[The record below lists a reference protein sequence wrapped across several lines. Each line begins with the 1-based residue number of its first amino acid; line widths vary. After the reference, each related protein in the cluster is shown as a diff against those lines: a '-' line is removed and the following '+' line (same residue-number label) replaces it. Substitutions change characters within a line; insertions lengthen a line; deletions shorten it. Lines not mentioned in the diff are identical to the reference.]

1 MSIKYLNPKSY
12 GQVYQKLVNG
22 YRKVKGKDPSGLDL
36 IKIKLE
42 AAEQIRNS
50 EKIIKFPEEK
60 ITPFYEGRPSKGP
73 QADVKKFPTKNKPAA
88 QTYSSDFLDLLE
100 EFNKISKNQPSL
112 AEITGVSNKYP
123 EKTGIVKSTIEL
135 LESKDPKSL
144 SRELQRIMKR
154 EGTYVDYSDEEVAQI
169 LNGFESR
176 TKNKIKPAEEMI
188 DKGDFDP
195 SGFAGGG
202 LAYMLGEPVRMFK
215 GGRIGYSVGAG
226 KKGVQGLLD
235 LVKNKFGKK
244 SITTA
249 DKVARPESAIT
260 RDLFKRMSKKLK
272 NKLPKKGEFIEDGET
287 PDYEYYAELLNDAE
301 DSRGFN
307 VQGDETI
314 EVLEDRLKQLK
325 DEEAYYYGLYK
336 AGKLDP
342 EPGEINRSRLTF
354 LKNKSE
360 EAEMS
365 RDKRLITQ
373 DELEELDSLEKRF
386 EYLDLEEKA
395 QDVNRKL
402 TNSEIE
408 RLKEINDSG
417 YVDFQ
422 KEIDKIN
429 RNKKAYGGMIGYSG
443 GGIVKFLN
451 KVLGKQHLSEIK
463 KTDPQLYKGLLEVAP
478 LFKKRDKE
486 ALIKYMQKYLP
497 ERSADEIEELVTGP
511 NDKMYGQLIRLGSGR
526 DYKGKQ
532 ELFKKID
539 QKEMLENLDVKGR
552 KANATG
558 GRIGFAAGGIDKVRR
573 AFLKLLGAG
582 AGATAATKT
591 GLFGLLKGKQE
602 AKIATKA
609 AEQVVK
615 RNEPPAYVFDLV
627 EIIRA
632 KGKDITKSAQTIERE
647 TVKTY
652 KGVDL
657 YETPDGF
664 RIRAEGKSAQEGGK
678 EIDLMYS
685 QMDEIKDEGLE
696 TQKSFT
702 VTDYEEA
709 TVRPDAEGKM
719 KDVDFYVDEA
729 DHKELKKIVDE
740 EKNKF
745 KSGGLAYML
754 GE

>member
-1 MSIKYLNPKSY
+1 
-12 GQVYQKLVNG
+12 
-22 YRKVKGKDPSGLDL
+22 
-36 IKIKLE
+36 
-42 AAEQIRNS
+42 
-50 EKIIKFPEEK
+50 
-60 ITPFYEGRPSKGP
+60 
-73 QADVKKFPTKNKPAA
+73 
-88 QTYSSDFLDLLE
+88 
-100 EFNKISKNQPSL
+100 
-112 AEITGVSNKYP
+112 
-123 EKTGIVKSTIEL
+123 
-135 LESKDPKSL
+135 
-144 SRELQRIMKR
+144 
-154 EGTYVDYSDEEVAQI
+154 
-169 LNGFESR
+169 
-176 TKNKIKPAEEMI
+176 
-188 DKGDFDP
+188 
-195 SGFAGGG
+195 
-202 LAYMLGEPVRMFK
+202 
-215 GGRIGYSVGAG
+215 
-226 KKGVQGLLD
+226 
-235 LVKNKFGKK
+235 
-244 SITTA
+244 
-249 DKVARPESAIT
+249 
-260 RDLFKRMSKKLK
+260 
-272 NKLPKKGEFIEDGET
+272 
-287 PDYEYYAELLNDAE
+287 
-301 DSRGFN
+301 
-307 VQGDETI
+307 
-314 EVLEDRLKQLK
+314 
-325 DEEAYYYGLYK
+325 
-336 AGKLDP
+336 
-342 EPGEINRSRLTF
+342 
-354 LKNKSE
+354 
-360 EAEMS
+360 MS

-429 RNKKAYGGMIGYSG
+429 RNKKAY
-443 GGIVKFLN
+443 
-451 KVLGKQHLSEIK
+451 
-463 KTDPQLYKGLLEVAP
+463 
-478 LFKKRDKE
+478 
-486 ALIKYMQKYLP
+486 
-497 ERSADEIEELVTGP
+497 
-511 NDKMYGQLIRLGSGR
+511 
-526 DYKGKQ
+526 
-532 ELFKKID
+532 
-539 QKEMLENLDVKGR
+539 
-552 KANATG
+552 G

>member
-60 ITPFYEGRPSKGP
+60 ITPFYEERPSKGP

-176 TKNKIKPAEEMI
+176 TKNKIKPAEEMV
-188 DKGDFDP
+188 DEGDFDP

-202 LAYMLGEPVRMFK
+202 LAYLLGEEPVKMGK
-215 GGRIGYSVGAG
+215 GGRIGYSIGAG

-249 DKVARPESAIT
+249 DKIARPESAIT

-325 DEEAYYYGLYK
+325 DEEAYYYGQYK

-429 RNKKAYGGMIGYSG
+429 RNKKAYGG
-443 GGIVKFLN
+443 
-451 KVLGKQHLSEIK
+451 
-463 KTDPQLYKGLLEVAP
+463 
-478 LFKKRDKE
+478 
-486 ALIKYMQKYLP
+486 
-497 ERSADEIEELVTGP
+497 
-511 NDKMYGQLIRLGSGR
+511 
-526 DYKGKQ
+526 
-532 ELFKKID
+532 
-539 QKEMLENLDVKGR
+539 
-552 KANATG
+552 
-558 GRIGFAAGGIDKVRR
+558 RIGFAAGGIDKVRR

-609 AEQVVK
+609 AEQVVQ

-627 EIIRA
+627 KIIRA

-678 EIDLMYS
+678 EIELMYS
-685 QMDEIKDEGLE
+685 KIDEVKDEGLE
-696 TQKSFT
+696 TQKAIK

-719 KDVDFYVDEA
+719 KDVDFYVDET
-729 DHKELKKIVDE
+729 DHKELQKIVDE
-740 EKNKF
+740 EKGKF

>member
-42 AAEQIRNS
+42 AAEQIKNS

-60 ITPFYEGRPSKGP
+60 ITPFYEERPSKGP

-144 SRELQRIMKR
+144 SRELQKIMKR

-188 DKGDFDP
+188 DEGDFDP

-235 LVKNKFGKK
+235 LVKNKFGKE

-249 DKVARPESAIT
+249 DKVARPEKAIT
-260 RDLFKRMSKKLK
+260 KEMFDAFNKRLKEKTKSYKQGDPITSENFGDTSFAPDMTGLNKAREMDDDIVKFRTENPAGKGRFTKAEVIITRLKNTIQGAKNNPDETSDYVLKNFPNMIEELK
-272 NKLPKKGEFIEDGET
+272 NKPELANNENVFQTLAVEGLPK
-287 PDYEYYAELLNDAE
+287 N
-301 DSRGFN
+301 
-307 VQGDETI
+307 Q
-314 EVLEDRLKQLK
+314 RLKVY
-325 DEEAYYYGLYK
+325 DDG
-336 AGKLDP
+336 
-342 EPGEINRSRLTF
+342 T
-354 LKNKSE
+354 
-360 EAEMS
+360 
-365 RDKRLITQ
+365 
-373 DELEELDSLEKRF
+373 
-386 EYLDLEEKA
+386 
-395 QDVNRKL
+395 
-402 TNSEIE
+402 
-408 RLKEINDSG
+408 
-417 YVDFQ
+417 VDFQ
-422 KEIDKIN
+422 TLKPTHQFKLKEDIK
-429 RNKKAYGGMIGYSG
+429 RK
-443 GGIVKFLN
+443 LN
-451 KVLGKQHLSEIK
+451 AE
-463 KTDPQLYKGLLEVAP
+463 
-478 LFKKRDKE
+478 
-486 ALIKYMQKYLP
+486 
-497 ERSADEIEELVTGP
+497 
-511 NDKMYGQLIRLGSGR
+511 
-526 DYKGKQ
+526 
-532 ELFKKID
+532 
-539 QKEMLENLDVKGR
+539 
-552 KANATG
+552 G

-609 AEQVVK
+609 AEQVVQ

-627 EIIRA
+627 KIIRA

-696 TQKSFT
+696 TQKTFT

-729 DHKELKKIVDE
+729 DHKELQKIVDE

>member
-60 ITPFYEGRPSKGP
+60 ITPFYEERPSKGP

-176 TKNKIKPAEEMI
+176 TKNKIKPAEEI
-188 DKGDFDP
+188 INEGDFDP

-249 DKVARPESAIT
+249 DKVARPEKAIT
-260 RDLFKRMSKKLK
+260 KEMFDAFNKRLKEKTKSYKQGDPITSENFGDTSFAPDMTGLNKAREMDDDIVKFRTENPAGKGRFTKAEVIITRLKNTIQGAKNNPDETSDYVLKNFPNMIEELK
-272 NKLPKKGEFIEDGET
+272 NKPELANNENVFQTLAVEGLPK
-287 PDYEYYAELLNDAE
+287 N
-301 DSRGFN
+301 
-307 VQGDETI
+307 Q
-314 EVLEDRLKQLK
+314 RLKVY
-325 DEEAYYYGLYK
+325 DDG
-336 AGKLDP
+336 
-342 EPGEINRSRLTF
+342 T
-354 LKNKSE
+354 
-360 EAEMS
+360 
-365 RDKRLITQ
+365 
-373 DELEELDSLEKRF
+373 
-386 EYLDLEEKA
+386 
-395 QDVNRKL
+395 
-402 TNSEIE
+402 
-408 RLKEINDSG
+408 
-417 YVDFQ
+417 VDFQ
-422 KEIDKIN
+422 TLKPTHQFKLKEDIK
-429 RNKKAYGGMIGYSG
+429 RK
-443 GGIVKFLN
+443 LN
-451 KVLGKQHLSEIK
+451 AE
-463 KTDPQLYKGLLEVAP
+463 
-478 LFKKRDKE
+478 
-486 ALIKYMQKYLP
+486 
-497 ERSADEIEELVTGP
+497 
-511 NDKMYGQLIRLGSGR
+511 
-526 DYKGKQ
+526 
-532 ELFKKID
+532 
-539 QKEMLENLDVKGR
+539 
-552 KANATG
+552 G
-558 GRIGFAAGGIDKVRR
+558 GRIGFSAGGIDKVRR

-729 DHKELKKIVDE
+729 DHKELQKIVDE

>member
-60 ITPFYEGRPSKGP
+60 ITPFYEERPSKGP

-176 TKNKIKPAEEMI
+176 TKNKIKPAEEI
-188 DKGDFDP
+188 INEGDFDP

-249 DKVARPESAIT
+249 DKVARPEKAIT
-260 RDLFKRMSKKLK
+260 KEMFDAFNKRLKEKTKSYKQGDPITSENFGDTSFAPDMTGLNKAREMDDDIVKFRTENPAGKGRFTKAEVIITRLENTIQGAKNNPDETSDYVLKNFPNMIEELK
-272 NKLPKKGEFIEDGET
+272 NKPELANNENVFQTLAVEGLPK
-287 PDYEYYAELLNDAE
+287 N
-301 DSRGFN
+301 
-307 VQGDETI
+307 Q
-314 EVLEDRLKQLK
+314 RLKVYDDGTVDFETLK
-325 DEEAYYYGLYK
+325 PTHQF
-336 AGKLDP
+336 KLKED
-342 EPGEINRSRLTF
+342 I
-354 LKNKSE
+354 K
-360 EAEMS
+360 
-365 RDKRLITQ
+365 
-373 DELEELDSLEKRF
+373 
-386 EYLDLEEKA
+386 
-395 QDVNRKL
+395 RKL
-402 TNSEIE
+402 
-408 RLKEINDSG
+408 
-417 YVDFQ
+417 
-422 KEIDKIN
+422 
-429 RNKKAYGGMIGYSG
+429 
-443 GGIVKFLN
+443 
-451 KVLGKQHLSEIK
+451 
-463 KTDPQLYKGLLEVAP
+463 
-478 LFKKRDKE
+478 
-486 ALIKYMQKYLP
+486 
-497 ERSADEIEELVTGP
+497 
-511 NDKMYGQLIRLGSGR
+511 
-526 DYKGKQ
+526 
-532 ELFKKID
+532 
-539 QKEMLENLDVKGR
+539 
-552 KANATG
+552 NAEG
-558 GRIGFAAGGIDKVRR
+558 GRIGFSAGGIDKVRR

-591 GLFGLLKGKQE
+591 GLFGLLKGKKE

-609 AEQVVK
+609 AEQVVQ

-632 KGKDITKSAQTIERE
+632 KGKDITKSTQTIERE

>member
-12 GQVYQKLVNG
+12 GQVYQRLVNG
-22 YRKVKGKDPSGLDL
+22 YRKVKGKDPTGLDL

-188 DKGDFDP
+188 DEGDFDP

-226 KKGVQGLLD
+226 
-235 LVKNKFGKK
+235 
-244 SITTA
+244 
-249 DKVARPESAIT
+249 
-260 RDLFKRMSKKLK
+260 
-272 NKLPKKGEFIEDGET
+272 
-287 PDYEYYAELLNDAE
+287 
-301 DSRGFN
+301 
-307 VQGDETI
+307 
-314 EVLEDRLKQLK
+314 
-325 DEEAYYYGLYK
+325 
-336 AGKLDP
+336 
-342 EPGEINRSRLTF
+342 
-354 LKNKSE
+354 
-360 EAEMS
+360 
-365 RDKRLITQ
+365 
-373 DELEELDSLEKRF
+373 
-386 EYLDLEEKA
+386 
-395 QDVNRKL
+395 
-402 TNSEIE
+402 
-408 RLKEINDSG
+408 
-417 YVDFQ
+417 
-422 KEIDKIN
+422 
-429 RNKKAYGGMIGYSG
+429 
-443 GGIVKFLN
+443 
-451 KVLGKQHLSEIK
+451 
-463 KTDPQLYKGLLEVAP
+463 
-478 LFKKRDKE
+478 
-486 ALIKYMQKYLP
+486 
-497 ERSADEIEELVTGP
+497 
-511 NDKMYGQLIRLGSGR
+511 
-526 DYKGKQ
+526 
-532 ELFKKID
+532 
-539 QKEMLENLDVKGR
+539 
-552 KANATG
+552 NATG

>member
-249 DKVARPESAIT
+249 DKIARPESAIT

-325 DEEAYYYGLYK
+325 DEEAYYYGQYK

-429 RNKKAYGGMIGYSG
+429 RNKKAY
-443 GGIVKFLN
+443 
-451 KVLGKQHLSEIK
+451 
-463 KTDPQLYKGLLEVAP
+463 
-478 LFKKRDKE
+478 
-486 ALIKYMQKYLP
+486 
-497 ERSADEIEELVTGP
+497 
-511 NDKMYGQLIRLGSGR
+511 
-526 DYKGKQ
+526 
-532 ELFKKID
+532 
-539 QKEMLENLDVKGR
+539 
-552 KANATG
+552 G

-729 DHKELKKIVDE
+729 DHKELQKIVDE